1 MVKVAVSRLHDSI
14 YDREGSSR
22 NLGPTGPTFL
32 CNPAHLRATHL
43 SGLRDDVHAAVPED
57 ADGAVKVGRGE
68 VIAEEDQMLVEV
80 LEQVGVVVVPASVD
94 RPLEQLCDFRGH
106 FPDDPLEE
114 QYNLKLKTHSSS
126 YRIF

>member
-1 MVKVAVSRLHDSI
+1 MECEKGARTKLC
-14 YDREGSSR
+14 DRV
-22 NLGPTGPTFL
+22 
-32 CNPAHLRATHL
+32 HLISTHL

-68 VIAEEDQMLVEV
+68 VVAEEDQMLVEV
-80 LEQVGVVVVPASVD
+80 LEQVGIVVVPTSVD